1 MPTEPEGE
9 ESDMDHNILPPAT
22 ALKILALSTT
32 LSRVEKRRRNFCLP
46 QQSASIVRLHRT
58 AAQR

>member
-1 MPTEPEGE
+1 
-9 ESDMDHNILPPAT
+9 MDHNIPPPAT
-22 ALKILALSTT
+22 ALKILALSTM